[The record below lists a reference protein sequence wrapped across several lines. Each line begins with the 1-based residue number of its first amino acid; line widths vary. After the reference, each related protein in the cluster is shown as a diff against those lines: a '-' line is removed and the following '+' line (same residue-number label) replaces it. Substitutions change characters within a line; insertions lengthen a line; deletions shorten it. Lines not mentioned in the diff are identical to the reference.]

1 MWTSWS
7 VSALGKIQVSSKVL
21 QPLLQLPE
29 QERFTHVKTTKK
41 QYPSYKE
48 QTNYK

>member
-7 VSALGKIQVSSKVL
+7 VSALVKIQVSSKVL

-29 QERFTHVKTTKK
+29 QERFTKMLQKTL
-41 QYPSYKE
+41 PFI
-48 QTNYK
+48 

>member
-7 VSALGKIQVSSKVL
+7 VSALVKIQVSSKVL

-29 QERFTHVKTTKK
+29 HERFTHVKRVQRVNKL
-41 QYPSYKE
+41 QVM
-48 QTNYK
+48 N